1 MRTKARDRRKQ
12 RTDLAIAEGLL
23 IGKSG
28 EQIRRAD
35 SRQQFRGLRKK
46 FTVQRREVPC
56 PLQGSNHEGGMHL

>member
-1 MRTKARDRRKQ
+1 MRTKTRDRRKQ

-28 EQIRRAD
+28 EQIQRAD
-35 SRQQFRGLRKK
+35 RRQQFRGLRKK
-46 FTVQRREVPC
+46 FTVQSREVPC